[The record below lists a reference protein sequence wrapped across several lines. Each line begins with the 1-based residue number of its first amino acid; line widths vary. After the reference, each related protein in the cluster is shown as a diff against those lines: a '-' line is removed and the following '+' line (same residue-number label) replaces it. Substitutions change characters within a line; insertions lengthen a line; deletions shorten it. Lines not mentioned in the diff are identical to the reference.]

1 MIAAAVDIQ
10 TTGDRLTAI
19 GTLAAVQE
27 VTVFPQVDG
36 IVAAIDFK
44 PGGHATSGQTLVKL
58 DSKDLEVIVDRAG
71 VALDD
76 AKDALDRA
84 QRLAKTNNMTLADLQ
99 TAQVNERKAEIDLQV
114 AQLALNK
121 RTISA
126 PFDGTIGLTDLSVGD
141 FVTSSKAIATL
152 DDMTTLTVD
161 FQVPERFAGLLAVG
175 HDLSATA
182 ESVSG
187 EKFAGKVMAIDSRID
202 EATRSLKM
210 KASFPNQSGVLK
222 PGMAVTVS
230 IDFPGQPHPVV
241 PSLAIQWDRQGAFVW
256 KLAGDTVHRTGVTI
270 LDRFGRD
277 VSVIGDLAKDD
288 QVIVQGV
295 QSLREGAKV
304 ARIDDGGGAPAAK
317 AAPADRRAG
326 GERRRRGQAAS
337 ARAGQDRRQGSGV
350 MTAGNDNRREGGL
363 TGGAA
368 GLFVRRPV
376 LAIVLSILVV
386 VAGVAAFG
394 GVEVRELPNV
404 DQPVITIRTN
414 YTGATPETVDKEV
427 TRIVEGAVARTPGVT
442 AISSVSQ
449 AGQSRVTVEFD
460 QSVDLNAAASDLRS
474 AIGNIQNQLPDDPNL
489 QQPTVVKADANS
501 DAIMRLA
508 ITSTTMSIDELS
520 DLVDNTISDRL
531 SAVEGVADV
540 QIYGDRLP
548 IVRIMIDPAKM
559 AARNLAISDLEA
571 AAKSVAL
578 DAPAGSID
586 DGLTSLLGARR
597 RQRHQARSD
606 REHPYRPA
614 DARRRHRRRRLRPVR
629 AEVGLAL
636 QRQDRRRRRHHPPG
650 EIQYARRLAGGEGG
664 GRRTQPDP
672 PQGRLHRGHLG

>member
-1 MIAAAVDIQ
+1 MSLIKQVLISLLVIVFAGLGWFAFSHRDLVLSDLGIAAGAGEGPSAAPGSAGPGQTSGGGGSGGGSPAASAGGGRSGGGGFGRGPSAAPVIAAAVDIQ

-58 DSKDLEVIVDRAG
+58 YSKDLEVIVDRAG

-99 TAQVNERKAEIDLQV
+99 TARVNERKAEIDLQV

-256 KLAGDTVHRTGVTI
+256 KLAGDAVHRTGVTI
-270 LDRFGRD
+270 LDRSGRD

-304 ARIDDGGGAPAAK
+304 ARIDDGGAAPAAK
-317 AAPADRRAG
+317 AAPA
-326 GERRRRGQAAS
+326 
-337 ARAGQDRRQGSGV
+337 
-350 MTAGNDNRREGGL
+350 
-363 TGGAA
+363 
-368 GLFVRRPV
+368 
-376 LAIVLSILVV
+376 
-386 VAGVAAFG
+386 AGV
-394 GVEVRELPNV
+394 
-404 DQPVITIRTN
+404 
-414 YTGATPETVDKEV
+414 PE
-427 TRIVEGAVARTPGVT
+427 
-442 AISSVSQ
+442 
-449 AGQSRVTVEFD
+449 
-460 QSVDLNAAASDLRS
+460 ASD
-474 AIGNIQNQLPDDPNL
+474 G
-489 QQPTVVKADANS
+489 DA
-501 DAIMRLA
+501 AK
-508 ITSTTMSIDELS
+508 
-520 DLVDNTISDRL
+520 
-531 SAVEGVADV
+531 
-540 QIYGDRLP
+540 RLP
-548 IVRIMIDPAKM
+548 QGQGKPGGKD
-559 AARNLAISDLEA
+559 
-571 AAKSVAL
+571 
-578 DAPAGSID
+578 
-586 DGLTSLLGARR
+586 
-597 RQRHQARSD
+597 QAS
-606 REHPYRPA
+606 
-614 DARRRHRRRRLRPVR
+614 
-629 AEVGLAL
+629 
-636 QRQDRRRRRHHPPG
+636 
-650 EIQYARRLAGGEGG
+650 
-664 GRRTQPDP
+664 
-672 PQGRLHRGHLG
+672 